1 MGSEDLLLDYLS
13 GLLGLNSAID
23 PTLGFLFGGSIF
35 INILAGKKIWKDYQ
49 TTKSYITLLRDVEPL
64 LTSIINKKS
73 HFKPAEIEE
82 AIRIKGKI
90 KEVLEK

>member
-1 MGSEDLLLDYLS
+1 MEEQKETNSEKNFEDMFSDMGNYMV
-13 GLLGLNSAID
+13 N
-23 PTLGFLFGGSIF
+23 
-35 INILAGKKIWKDYQ
+35 K
-49 TTKSYITLLRDVEPL
+49 LRDIEPL

-90 KEVLEK
+90 KGVLEK